1 MFSFHQACTRVVP
14 SSVRRTF
21 WQSIQNRLYG
31 AEAAVTSN
39 GATIIDGKE
48 ISKVIKKEVKQEIN
62 EWVQAGNRQP
72 HLSVVLVGDDPA
84 SATYVKNKM
93 LACKRVGITS
103 TVITKESDITQAQLL
118 EVLDSLN
125 ENEEV
130 DGLLVQLPVPDH
142 IDERTVCNY
151 ISPMKDVDGFHISNV
166 GRMCL
171 DQTSMLPATP
181 SGVWELLKRYNIE
194 THGKTALVCGRSK
207 NVGMPMAMLLHTDHR
222 HERPGG
228 DSTVIQTHRYTPR
241 EELKRLAKVSDIVV
255 AAAGIPGL
263 ITADMVKPGSC
274 IIDVGINR
282 VPNGKGGFKLVGD
295 VDFDEVRKVAGHIT
309 PVPGGVGPMTVAML
323 MKNTIVAAKKAIK
336 Y

>member
-1 MFSFHQACTRVVP
+1 MATSKVNLSVLHPRAFSSAA
-14 SSVRRTF
+14 
-21 WQSIQNRLYG
+21 G
-31 AEAAVTSN
+31 AA
-39 GATIIDGKE
+39 IIDGKE
-48 ISKVIKKEVKQEIN
+48 ISKAIKKEVKVEIE
-62 EWVQAGNRQP
+62 EWVSAGNRKP
-72 HLSVVLVGDDPA
+72 HLCVVLVGDDPA

-103 TVITKESDITQAQLL
+103 TVISKSSELGQDELL
-118 EVLDSLN
+118 EILDNLN
-125 ENEEV
+125 NDEGV

-142 IDERTVCNY
+142 IDERLVCNS

-171 DQTSMLPATP
+171 DQPSMLPATP
-181 SGVWELLKRYNIE
+181 SGVWELLKRSGVE
-194 THGKTALVCGRSK
+194 TFAKTALVCGRSK

-228 DSTVIQTHRYTPR
+228 DATVIQTHRYTPK
-241 EELKRLAKVSDIVV
+241 EELKRLALGADIIV
-255 AAAGIPGL
+255 AAAGIPKL
-263 ITADMVKPGSC
+263 ITADMIKPGC
-274 IIDVGINR
+274 CVIDVGINR
-282 VPNGKGGFKLVGD
+282 VSNGKGGFKLVGD

-323 MKNTIVAAKKAIK
+323 CKNTLVAAKKAIT